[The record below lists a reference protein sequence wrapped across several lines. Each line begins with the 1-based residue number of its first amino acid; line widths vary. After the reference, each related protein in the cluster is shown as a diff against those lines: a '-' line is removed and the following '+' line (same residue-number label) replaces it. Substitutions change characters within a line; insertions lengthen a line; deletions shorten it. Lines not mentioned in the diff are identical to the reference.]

1 MGTFKSLGHHQ
12 TLHGGQGPQE
22 HEQSCQT
29 THMMD
34 WISEALLWGWV
45 HTSPGIWLEV
55 AGGWGGGRGTEMVGT
70 VSILSRL
77 VELPMRSQIQINL
90 GKMKTGSFLH
100 A

>member
-1 MGTFKSLGHHQ
+1 
-12 TLHGGQGPQE
+12 
-22 HEQSCQT
+22 
-29 THMMD
+29 MMD
-34 WISEALLWGWV
+34 WISEALLWGWA

-55 AGGWGGGRGTEMVGT
+55 AGGWGERRGTEMVGT

-100 A
+100 T